1 MITQLHQ
8 PISVFPDLG
17 DGSSLVGLRLA
28 RHAEPVWSCG
38 LRV

>member
-8 PISVFPDLG
+8 PISAFPGLG
-17 DGSSLVGLRLA
+17 DGASLVGLRLA
-28 RHAEPVWSCG
+28 RHAEAVWSGG